1 MKVLLIRAQERLSI
15 HGQSLLSQKDG
26 KYLLYR
32 VKNINEPSHDEYC
45 RAAQKLLDLKEGYD
59 KISYYNYMNTPVCFV
74 RENIQLIL
82 GELKNILSCIVGK
95 MLCVILKDLMSIIC
109 MAYIQIMNWK

>member
-15 HGQSLLSQKDG
+15 HGQSPLSRKDG

-74 RENIQLIL
+74 RENVQLIL
-82 GELKNILSCIVGK
+82 GELKKHSKLHSWKNA
-95 MLCVILKDLMSIIC
+95 LC
-109 MAYIQIMNWK
+109 NT